1 MAAWRFRL
9 DLSRIRLQFQ
19 GLNGRHPGLWPLL
32 PRIVLCGLVFAALV
46 AVGYALHWRD
56 LHDQL
61 QTGQAEELR
70 LKAQYT
76 EKVRQA
82 VNLEALRKQKEQVD
96 QIVSQL
102 EKQLPSKAEMD
113 ALLSDI
119 NQAGVGRG
127 AQLQLFKP
135 GQVVVRDYYAE
146 LPINVRV
153 AGSFNDLGSFASDLA
168 NLPRIVTLNNVVI
181 TLPDR
186 ASLLTME
193 AVAKTFRYLD
203 TEEIAQQRQAA
214 ARRKAA
220 EGARR
225 PGSGASAP
233 AAPAPPSTS
242 PAGGSR

>member
-1 MAAWRFRL
+1 MPAWSRRL
-9 DLSRIRLQFQ
+9 DLSRVRLQFQ

-32 PRIVLCGLVFAALV
+32 PRLVLCLLLLAAIV
-46 AVGYALHWRD
+46 AVGYSLHWRD
-56 LHDQL
+56 LHEQL
-61 QTGQAEELR
+61 QAGQAEELR
-70 LKAQYT
+70 LKTQYT
-76 EKVRQA
+76 EKIRQA
-82 VNLEALRKQKEQVD
+82 INLEALRKQKEQVD
-96 QIVSQL
+96 QIVGQL

-153 AGSFNDLGSFASDLA
+153 SGSFNDLGAFASDLA
-168 NLPRIVTLNNVVI
+168 NLPRIVTLNNLVI
-181 TLPDR
+181 SLPDR
-186 ASLLTME
+186 STALTME

-220 EGARR
+220 EGPRR
-225 PGSGASAP
+225 PGSVSEAP
-233 AAPAPPSTS
+233 AVPP
-242 PAGGSR
+242 PAGGQR